1 MRRSLRRGAQSPWRS
16 GLIATGAT
24 VIALLSTSAHALSC
38 YDFYYPSQGPL
49 EDPTILLPVD
59 GQPWFSITCGDS
71 PTCTLYA
78 DAERTEV
85 VPSETLDDG
94 CAIAW
99 IAPESALVPGATYYT
114 ECGDYGAEFFRV
126 RADTE
131 PAQVLTLDSVTPRRE
146 LSDGCCGDRYLSLK
160 AELGGGDIPTFFGE
174 GGLIHVEFANGET
187 FFLNEPFDED
197 NLWELPDTAED
208 ITVTLINANGEREV
222 VVVAADDFE
231 RDLAYVPCTVNDVNR
246 GIFGL
251 WLLVPLLWIR
261 RRRSDRGAR
270 P

>member
-1 MRRSLRRGAQSPWRS
+1 MGRSSRRSAPSPWRA

-38 YDFYYPSQGPL
+38 DDFYYAPQGPL
-49 EDPTILLPVD
+49 EDPTTQVPID
-59 GQPWFSITCGDS
+59 GQPWFSTACGDS

-85 VPSETLDDG
+85 VPSETLNDG
-94 CAIAW
+94 CATAR

-114 ECGDYGAEFFRV
+114 ECGDYGSGFFRV
-126 RADTE
+126 REDTE
-131 PAQVLTLDSVTPRRE
+131 PAQVLVLDSVTPRRE
-146 LSDGCCGDRYLSLK
+146 LSDGCCGDRYLSIH
-160 AELGGGDIPTFFGE
+160 AELSGGSIPTFFGE
-174 GGLIHVEFANGET
+174 GGLISVEFANGET
-187 FFLNEPFDED
+187 FLRDDPFDED
-197 NLWELPDTAED
+197 NLWELPDTEED
-208 ITVTLINANGEREV
+208 FTVTLINANGEREV

-246 GIFGL
+246 GVFGL

-261 RRRSDRGAR
+261 RRRGDRGAR